1 MSMTAVQQ
9 SAQAPTV
16 TNTHEENLETLCPS
30 DLRGLFEA
38 TKTAR
43 LRLENLLKPTPLI
56 HSSELSVTHNCDVF
70 FKPENL
76 QLTGSFKVRGAFNKI
91 CSLSA
96 ADKDKGVVAASA
108 GNHSQGVALASK
120 MLGVNATIVMPK
132 TTPLIKVDA
141 TRSHGATV
149 ILHGDC
155 YDEAATF
162 AKQLQLENGNVFIH
176 PFDDLE
182 VMAGQGTIGLEILEE
197 LPDVDVVLL
206 PVGGGGLSGGVAAAI
221 KALRPDVQVIG
232 VEPEGAMTMKTAVS
246 ENRVV
251 DLAQVRTIADGVA
264 VKRAGH
270 LTFEANRFYLDQI
283 VAVPDQEIMESFC
296 LLLEKHK
303 LIGEASGVLTLAALK
318 HLDLKDKKVVCLIS
332 GGNIDLVTISAMI
345 NRGLVS
351 RGRLFCFTVEL
362 PDKPGELAKISQILA
377 DNAANVIKLDHNQFK
392 SYDRLMN
399 AVLEVTCETNGHDHV
414 MQIQKAMLS
423 QGYCIHQ
430 IF

>member
-1 MSMTAVQQ
+1 MPVKY
-9 SAQAPTV
+9 
-16 TNTHEENLETLCPS
+16 
-30 DLRGLFEA
+30 LFEA
-38 TKTAR
+38 TQEAR
-43 LRLENLLKPTPLI
+43 QRLAHLLKPTPLI
-56 HSSELSVTHNCDVF
+56 HSLDLSLQNRCEVY

-91 CSLSA
+91 ASLSSE
-96 ADKDKGVVAASA
+96 DKLKGVVAASA

-120 MLGVNATIVMPK
+120 MLGVSATIVMPK

-155 YDEAATF
+155 YDEAA
-162 AKQLQLENGNVFIH
+162 AHAQELQLKSGNVFIH
-176 PFDDLE
+176 PFDDIE

-197 LPDVDVVLL
+197 LPEVDVVLL
-206 PVGGGGLSGGVAAAI
+206 PIGGGGLAGGVAAAI
-221 KALRPDVQVIG
+221 KRLSPNTKVIG
-232 VEPEGAMTMKTAVS
+232 VEPEGAQSMKTAVA
-246 ENRVV
+246 ENKVI

-264 VKRAGH
+264 VKRVGH
-270 LTFEANRFYLDQI
+270 LTFEAGKAYLDDI
-283 VAVPDQEIMESFC
+283 ITVSDQEIMEAFC
-296 LLLEKHK
+296 FLLEKNK
-303 LIGEASGVLTLAALK
+303 LIGETSGVMTLAALK
-318 HLDLKDKKVVCLIS
+318 HLNLSGQKVVCLIS
-332 GGNIDLVTISAMI
+332 GGNIDLVTISSMI

-377 DNAANVIKLDHNQFK
+377 DSSANVIKLDHNQFK

-399 AVLEVTCETNGHDHV
+399 AVLEVTCETNGHTHV
-414 MQIQKAMLS
+414 AQIQKAMLS
-423 QGYCIHQ
+423 QGYCIQQ